1 MVILILDAEG
11 VVFDAEYLPKL
22 AAARSETAGAEVDR
36 ITRDG
41 IQGRIDW
48 EDGLRARINALR
60 GTPYETCARMAEDM
74 PLTPGIVDVCRAVKR
89 EGWRIVVVSG
99 GFTMMFPDELRRK
112 LEIDEVFANHLV
124 FDEHGRLDGVRMDVG
139 ADKAAAVRKALPD
152 VPPERM
158 ACIVDGAND
167 LSLMRMCKLGLAYAS
182 TCDELKRQADV
193 ILEYGKIHAAPGII
207 MERMRFVDGPVNTT
221 VIAPGLG
228 VRPIT
233 TAAPAPAHTSGAAG
247 FQ

>member
-1 MVILILDAEG
+1 MILILDAEG
-11 VVFDAEYLPKL
+11 VVFDAEYLPGL

-36 ITRDG
+36 ITREG
-41 IQGRIDW
+41 IQGKIDW
-48 EDGLRARINALR
+48 EDGLRARINALC
-60 GTPYETCARMAEDM
+60 GTPYETCTRMAEDM

-89 EGWRIVVVSG
+89 AGWRIVVVSG
-99 GFTMMFPDELRRK
+99 GFTMMFPENLRQR
-112 LEIDEVFANHLV
+112 LGIDTVLANHLV
-124 FDEHGRLDGVRMDVG
+124 FDEHNRLSGVSINVS

-167 LSLMRMCKLGLAYAS
+167 LSLMRMCKLGMAYAS
-182 TCDELKRQADV
+182 TCDEIKRQADV
-193 ILEYGKIHAAPGII
+193 ILERGEIHTAPGII

-228 VRPIT
+228 ARPTT
-233 TAAPAPAHTSGAAG
+233 TAAPIHATGATG
-247 FQ
+247 FP